1 MILIRLIYYSAVTN
15 MTKTSVNQMVPI
27 LFSDILHKTNIDRFV
42 VTSMQ
47 ITKQLQTISCVYI
60 SSVYVVLA
68 ITCTGIRYFICITS
82 YRKQGRHPGL
92 VNQY

>member
-1 MILIRLIYYSAVTN
+1 MI
-15 MTKTSVNQMVPI
+15 KTSVNQMVPI

-68 ITCTGIRYFICITS
+68 IKCIRYFIGITS
-82 YRKQGRHPGL
+82 YRKQGRHSGL